1 MNKKDIKHYLK
12 YYSQIVRAT
21 ETGKEYIII
30 SGRRTS
36 QKLKLPD
43 WAKKLNEY
51 VQIILTS
58 ETDPI
63 VKRLIQYSIIAGKS
77 DREVL
82 VRLPISEGSY
92 YRLKRMFVERIYE
105 LYIYDGFLSR
115 EEILKES
122 ISE

>member
-21 ETGKEYIII
+21 ETGKEYITI

-36 QKLKLPD
+36 QKLKLPE
-43 WAKKLNEY
+43 WTKKLNEY

>member
-1 MNKKDIKHYLK
+1 MNKKDIKYYLR
-12 YYSQIVRAT
+12 YYAQIVRAT
-21 ETGKEYIII
+21 EAGSEYVTI
-30 SGRRTS
+30 SRRKTS
-36 QKLKLPD
+36 QKLKLPE
-43 WAKKLNEY
+43 WTKKLKEY
-51 VQIILTS
+51 VQVVLTS